1 MECVSRVLESSGE
14 WATEIS
20 DFWATVRAMFELRKS
35 PSCGAHIH
43 IAPWKRSYTLKEVKT
58 IAFACCYYERYIV
71 SCLPTERRDQ
81 DYCRRNTKV
90 ATRMGSLYQ
99 AKTTNGLAE
108 IASDINALNSFNQLV
123 DYMHGEGADWNRRR
137 VLWNFLNLLK
147 QTCTIE
153 FRGGRQMLG
162 PRRTLAWIAFAQ
174 VFILMALH
182 EVRC

>member
-1 MECVSRVLESSGE
+1 
-14 WATEIS
+14 
-20 DFWATVRAMFELRKS
+20 
-35 PSCGAHIH
+35 
-43 IAPWKRSYTLKEVKT
+43 
-58 IAFACCYYERYIV
+58 
-71 SCLPTERRDQ
+71 
-81 DYCRRNTKV
+81 
-90 ATRMGSLYQ
+90 MGSLYQ